1 MWGSERF
8 GCSRF
13 ADELGRNWVSNRNV
27 IQKQTA
33 YCSLP
38 DSRTMIIR
46 TLKKILPA
54 SLLILI
60 GCSDD
65 KPPASVAPKLVGFSL
80 RWVHPKLPASEPVRI
95 DDSATAMRL
104 ASVFEE
110 YYLPL
115 KGTPYDCPMYDVVVT
130 LHRADGTFTD
140 LKVYLPRTRVFLG
153 MWKHPDGPLN
163 YFEVEK
169 SQQKVLVDILRPY
182 TPASPVYPPTMT
194 SLPPVEF
201 NRGIPDF
208 REVDYQISGDFSPSE
223 FVRGGQ
229 R

>member
-1 MWGSERF
+1 
-8 GCSRF
+8 
-13 ADELGRNWVSNRNV
+13 
-27 IQKQTA
+27 
-33 YCSLP
+33 
-38 DSRTMIIR
+38 MILR
-46 TLKKILPA
+46 TLKWILPA

-60 GCSDD
+60 GCGGD
-65 KPPASVAPKLVGFSL
+65 KPSASIAPKLTGFSL
-80 RWVHPKLPASEPVRI
+80 RWVHPKLPASESVRI
-95 DDSATAMRL
+95 DDAAVATKL

-115 KGTPYDCPMYDVVVT
+115 KGTPYDCQMYDVIVT
-130 LHRADGTFTD
+130 LHRADGASTD
-140 LKVYLPRTRVFLG
+140 LKVYLPRARVFPG

-182 TPASPVYPPTMT
+182 IPASPVYPASMA
-194 SLPPVEF
+194 SWPPVEF
-201 NRGIPDF
+201 NKGIPDF
-208 REVDYQISGDFSPSE
+208 REVDYPISGDFSLND